1 MPRSLFLLL
10 LAASLQ
16 AQQYPNFPSETPAQF
31 TPKTDTFDYTRRE
44 VMIAMRDG
52 VKLHAVIL
60 VPKGASHAPIL
71 LTRTPYDANALTSHA
86 NSSHLGLILYGYD
99 NATDV
104 IVDGGYIRV
113 VEDVRGKYGSEG
125 DYVMN

>member
-60 VPKGASHAPIL
+60 VPKGARNAPIL
-71 LTRTPYDANALTSHA
+71 FTRTPYNATELTSHSHSA
-86 NSSHLGLILYGYD
+86 HLGPILQGYD
-99 NATDV
+99 
-104 IVDGGYIRV
+104 
-113 VEDVRGKYGSEG
+113 
-125 DYVMN
+125 